1 MRRRSRRKAVINLA
15 FLLIIMVMVGLTA
28 CEKYSYD
35 PPVYVPPD
43 TTQPYDPV
51 SYSQQIAPLFPAY
64 NCTGC
69 HGGAI
74 APDLRES
81 ESYESLTE
89 GGYINV
95 DSYRESAVVIK
106 IEDPGHG
113 GTWKT
118 KDLWLLFDWI
128 YIGAPDN

>member
-1 MRRRSRRKAVINLA
+1 MNRKRIKAVINIT
-15 FLLIIMVMVGLTA
+15 FTLLIIGMVGFTA

-51 SYSQQIAPLFPAY
+51 SYSQKIAPLFPAY

-69 HGGAI
+69 HGGGI
-74 APDLRES
+74 SPDLRES
-81 ESYESLTE
+81 KSYEALTE
-89 GGYINV
+89 GGYLNL
-95 DSYRESAVVIK
+95 DSYSESAVVVK

-113 GTWKT
+113 GTWSIE
-118 KDLWLLFDWI
+118 DLWLLFDWMNI
-128 YIGAPDN
+128 TVRF

>member
-1 MRRRSRRKAVINLA
+1 MNKKRIKAIINIAFA
-15 FLLIIMVMVGLTA
+15 FLIIAIVGLTA

-74 APDLRES
+74 SPDLRES
-81 ESYESLTE
+81 ESYEALTE

-95 DSYRESAVVIK
+95 DSYKESIVVKK

-113 GTWKT
+113 GTWST

>member
-1 MRRRSRRKAVINLA
+1 MDKMTIKAVINIT
-15 FLLIIMVMVGLTA
+15 FTLLIIAMVGVTA
-28 CEKYSYD
+28 CEKYSYQ
-35 PPVYVPPD
+35 PPVYEPPD

-51 SYSQQIAPLFPAY
+51 SFSQQVAPLFPKY

-81 ESYESLTE
+81 EAYEELTQ

-95 DSYRESAVVIK
+95 NSYKESSVVIK

-113 GTWKT
+113 GTWT
-118 KDLWLLFDWI
+118 TNDLWLLFDWI

>member
-1 MRRRSRRKAVINLA
+1 MRRRTKVVINIA
-15 FLLIIMVMVGLTA
+15 FTVIITAIIGLTA

-43 TTQPYDPV
+43 ITQPYDTV
-51 SYSQQIAPLFPAY
+51 YYSTDVAPLFPAY

-74 APDLRES
+74 SPDLRES

-89 GGYINV
+89 GDYTDFNNPL
-95 DSYRESAVVIK
+95 ESIVIEK

-118 KDLWLLFDWI
+118 KDIHTLLDWI
-128 YIGAPDN
+128 YQGAQDN